1 MDPEAKRPSI
11 HIEYV
16 RPLFHRRIFAYLLD
30 FFIMLMLFGLL
41 FLGAR
46 AIGTAI
52 PESQKRSARM
62 NQARD
67 DSGLYVYY
75 DNQYSLISTY
85 YTDHGT
91 TTDNKTQLDDYQ
103 QRMDKFIAYIR
114 NDVGGD
120 KADIIQADYDAYLL
134 GKDYQGVAYFV
145 KDSAGKV
152 TLNSACTATYGLYN
166 KNVLV
171 PYINDHA
178 EGYFTI
184 YAPHF
189 VEDTHYFSYVLLFYE
204 IPPCV
209 FLASVLTFY
218 VPGLFFRRGR
228 QTLGRFL
235 YKIGRVDSSYL
246 AIGFWRYTA
255 ESAIFTLGIIT
266 LSLFTLAIPLI
277 ISFSLMAWSKKKQGF
292 AEYMLGIQDV
302 DLTDSKIYWN
312 FQEIELEMA
321 RKEERPIQ
329 FETPEVK

>member
-1 MDPEAKRPSI
+1 
-11 HIEYV
+11 
-16 RPLFHRRIFAYLLD
+16 
-30 FFIMLMLFGLL
+30 MLMLFGLL

-178 EGYFTI
+178 S
-184 YAPHF
+184 PQR
-189 VEDTHYFSYVLLFYE
+189 L
-204 IPPCV
+204 
-209 FLASVLTFY
+209 
-218 VPGLFFRRGR
+218 
-228 QTLGRFL
+228 
-235 YKIGRVDSSYL
+235 
-246 AIGFWRYTA
+246 
-255 ESAIFTLGIIT
+255 
-266 LSLFTLAIPLI
+266 
-277 ISFSLMAWSKKKQGF
+277 
-292 AEYMLGIQDV
+292 
-302 DLTDSKIYWN
+302 
-312 FQEIELEMA
+312 
-321 RKEERPIQ
+321 
-329 FETPEVK
+329 